1 MEKLILVA
9 SNKNSL
15 SDLASALEK
24 QGDVDVS
31 WATSGSNVLEC
42 VSGAAYDLVIT
53 DETLEDMTGLEL
65 ASRLL
70 RVNPMIH
77 CASVST
83 LPLEEYHEKSEGL
96 GLMDPLPDRPGEE
109 DAERLLQDLRRIKGY
124 LSGD

>member
-9 SNKNSL
+9 SNKNAL

-31 WATSGSNVLEC
+31 WATSGSNALDC
-42 VSGAAYDLVIT
+42 VSDAAYDLVIT
-53 DETLEDMTGLEL
+53 DEILEDMTGLEL
-65 ASRLL
+65 AGRLL
-70 RVNPMIH
+70 RVSPMIH

-83 LPLEEYHEKSEGL
+83 LPSEEYHEKSEGL

-124 LSGD
+124 LNGG